1 MERTPEQRRSR
12 TAPNTGLGQ
21 GRSATGSKASVIWG
35 IYLYARENPRP
46 LFRVGERETN
56 VDQHSTST
64 AKFSDRR
71 SDGPQR
77 GRCPGRRHGASG
89 SGFGRPGRSEFT
101 RAFAGDNS
109 RGSDFYGQDR
119 PTAESGALED
129 RFGTAVCRTKRGQR
143 MVVR

>member
-1 MERTPEQRRSR
+1 MEDTSKRRGSKR
-12 TAPNTGLGQ
+12 APNTALGR
-21 GRSATGSKASVIWG
+21 GRLVAGSRASVIWG
-35 IYLYARENPRP
+35 IYLYARENPRT

-56 VDQHSTST
+56 VEQHSTST

-77 GRCPGRRHGASG
+77 GRCPRRRHGASA
-89 SGFGRPGRSEFT
+89 SGFGRPCRSEFT

-109 RGSDFYGQDR
+109 RGYDFYGQDR
-119 PTAESGALED
+119 PTAESGALEE